1 MQFTIMGDS
10 WACGEWGRKH
20 PENLHDQ
27 FGNRHAGITQ
37 YLRDD
42 QHDVRV
48 LAQGGHGNRQQIQH
62 AEELGTQGQI
72 IWFITDPLRDLR
84 NLTGTGEHD
93 WFDRLPREVQTLA
106 QYRQTRDQQLRSAL
120 TAMRDHSVWLIGAVC
135 RLPEWVARE
144 FPEYRI
150 ITPDLTAWLLGH
162 PGPDSFCR
170 QWLYYDCEPDLAEYY
185 DQQEQRLA
193 EHLERATEDESSVEH
208 RLFWP
213 DGQHP
218 NREAHRLLYDQLIK
232 PLIENP
238 HRI

>member
-10 WACGEWGRKH
+10 WACGEWGRKDPDRLDSEH
-20 PENLHDQ
+20 
-27 FGNRHAGITQ
+27 GNRHPGITE
-37 YLRDD
+37 YLRAD
-42 QHDVRV
+42 QHTVRV
-48 LAQGGHGNRQQIQH
+48 LAQGGHGNQQQVEQ
-62 AEELGTQGQI
+62 AKKQGVLGQI

-84 NLTGTGEHD
+84 NTTGTGEHD
-93 WFDRLPREVQTLA
+93 WFDRLPREIQTLD

-120 TAMRDHSVWLIGAVC
+120 NDMRGHGIWLIGAVC
-135 RLPEWVARE
+135 PLPDWVEKE

-150 ITPDLTAWLLGH
+150 ITPDFTEWLLGH
-162 PGPDSFCR
+162 RGSEVFCR
-170 QWLYYDCEPDLAEYY
+170 QWLYYDCEQDLVEHY
-185 DQQEQRLA
+185 DHEEQLR
-193 EHLERATEDESSVEH
+193 EQHLERARDDESSLEH

-213 DGQHP
+213 DGEHP

>member
-10 WACGEWGRKH
+10 WACGEWGRRD
-20 PENLHDQ
+20 PDNLDSH
-27 FGNRHAGITQ
+27 FGNSHPGITA
-37 YLRDD
+37 YLRQD

-48 LAQGGHGNRQQIQH
+48 LAQGGHGNRQQVEH
-62 AEELGTQGQI
+62 ARQLGVDGQI

-84 NLTGTGEHD
+84 NPTGTGDHD
-93 WFDRLPREVQTLA
+93 WFDRLPREVQTLE
-106 QYRQTRDQQLRSAL
+106 QYRRTRDTQLL
-120 TAMRDHSVWLIGAVC
+120 EVLNDMRGHPVWLIGGVC
-135 RLPEWVARE
+135 ALPAWVSRQ
-144 FPEYRI
+144 FPEYRV
-150 ITPDLTAWLLGH
+150 ITPDLTAWLLGR

-193 EHLERATEDESSVEH
+193 EHLERAREDETSVEH

-218 NREAHRLLYDQLIK
+218 NREAHRLLYDQLIR
-232 PLIENP
+232 PVIENP
-238 HRI
+238 H